1 MRPHLNRKSFI
12 ISVLTVF
19 VQYYDYHL
27 FGFLAAKIAINFF
40 PADEK
45 IVQLLNTYL
54 IMTLAMIAKPAGA
67 IIFGKIGDVKGR
79 SNSFSISLIGTAIAS
94 LILFMVPSYEK
105 IGILSAFILLIAR
118 MAICAFV
125 SSGSDGV
132 RLYVYEHL
140 DRSKQCLGI
149 GITTVFTQAGSLVA
163 SLSAWFFT
171 LGSMPGYSWRFAF
184 LLGSL
189 MGAGVLIVMRLSNF
203 SDTLKVEVNP
213 EFEQFKN
220 QSIKKIVKSN
230 WRLFTLSLLLAGSIG
245 STTQFIIIFFGT
257 FNFQIL
263 QTIEASKMQSYV
275 SIAIF
280 IYMILSIISGYLA
293 DKFGRYPIT
302 IIGAISAIVFSVLQ
316 ALALNKGHLNPTFY
330 FLSVASMPFITMP
343 AAAILKE
350 SIPAT
355 IRYRL
360 FSLSHAVGSIL
371 ISAPTAYICTILY
384 KKTNLSWLPINY
396 FIVTI
401 LMISFTLYKLKKP
414 DDNKNTFK

>member
-1 MRPHLNRKSFI
+1 LNRKSFI

-40 PADEK
+40 PAGET
-45 IVQLLNTYL
+45 ISQLLSTYL

-67 IIFGKIGDVKGR
+67 IIFGKIGDIQGR

-94 LILFMVPSYEK
+94 LIIFIVPSYEK

-140 DRSKQCLGI
+140 DKSRQCLGI
-149 GITTVFTQAGSLVA
+149 GITTIFTQAGSLTA
-163 SLSAWFFT
+163 SLSAWLFT
-171 LGSMPGYSWRFAF
+171 LDILPGYSWRFAF

-189 MGAGVLIVMRLSNF
+189 MGVGVLIVMRLSDF
-203 SDTLKVEVNP
+203 SDGLKVEVNP
-213 EFEQFKN
+213 EFERFKE
-220 QSIKKIVKSN
+220 QSIAKIIKTN
-230 WRLFTLSLLLAGSIG
+230 RKLFTLCLLLAGSIG
-245 STTQFIIIFFGT
+245 STTQFVIIFFGT

-263 QTIEASKMQSYV
+263 QTIDSSKMQNFI

-280 IYMILSIISGYLA
+280 IYMVLSIISGYLA
-293 DKFGRYPIT
+293 DRFGRYPQAV
-302 IIGAISAIVFSVLQ
+302 IGAFCAVIFSMLQ
-316 ALALNKGHLNPTFY
+316 ALELSRGLLNPAFY
-330 FLSVASMPFITMP
+330 FLSVASLPFITMP

-350 SIPAT
+350 SIPVS

-360 FSLSHAVGSIL
+360 FSLSHAVGSIV
-371 ISAPTAYICTILY
+371 ISAPTAYICTLLY
-384 KKTNLSWLPINY
+384 KKTNLPWLPISY

-401 LMISFTLYKLKKP
+401 LMISFALYKLQKP
-414 DDNKNTFK
+414 NDDKNTFKQHYQ